1 MTEKYKDAWMTDF
14 LWHRHENDDVME
26 NLAYLSLTFILQT
39 VLRQGGA
46 WSGEKEEG
54 VGLLL

>member
-1 MTEKYKDAWMTDF
+1 MTHF
-14 LWHRHENDDVME
+14 LWHRHENDDRE
-26 NLAYLSLTFILQT
+26 IWHLNLTFILQT
-39 VLRQGGA
+39 LLRQDGA